1 MKTFKEFLSESI
13 TIQNAQD
20 LGNLISGAKIIN
32 KSTLQIDSRN
42 VKDLVT
48 KLSRWGYDMSQAE
61 GGDVIYKKGNSSVG
75 ISYDDAKTKATVT
88 VD

>member
-13 TIQNAQD
+13 TVQNAYD
-20 LGNLISGAKIIN
+20 LGNLISGAKVVN

-48 KLSRWGYDMSQAE
+48 KLNKWGYVKSQAE
-61 GGDVIYKKGNSSVG
+61 GGDIIYKKGSSLVG
-75 ISYDDAKTKATVT
+75 ISFDDGKTKAIVT

>member
-1 MKTFKEFLSESI
+1 MKTFKEFISESI
-13 TIQNAQD
+13 TVQNAHD
-20 LGNLISGAKIIN
+20 LGNLIRGAKIIN

-42 VKDLVT
+42 VKDLVS

-61 GGDVIYKKGNSSVG
+61 DGDVIYKKGRSLVS
-75 ISYDDAKTKATVT
+75 ISFDDAKTKATVT